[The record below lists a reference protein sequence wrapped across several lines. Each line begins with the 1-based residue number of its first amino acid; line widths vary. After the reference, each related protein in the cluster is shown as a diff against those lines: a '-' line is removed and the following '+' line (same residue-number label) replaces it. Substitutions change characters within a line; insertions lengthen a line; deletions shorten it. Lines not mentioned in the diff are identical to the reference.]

1 MRRILPG
8 RIGEAKLA
16 VAGGPRSR
24 LCRGGGSWD
33 LREKAQRMRQGEV
46 SGQWLMASSA
56 HAVDLSW
63 WQEVQGLGILYRS
76 VMAGEMNRKVWA

>member
-1 MRRILPG
+1 ML
-8 RIGEAKLA
+8 
-16 VAGGPRSR
+16 
-24 LCRGGGSWD
+24 
-33 LREKAQRMRQGEV
+33 QGEV